1 MKPTDLFTDLN
12 DFQEYT
18 DGLTADTTY
27 AQLGPSI
34 TTVVNATVLPMV
46 TAQVYI
52 ALADAAAPEEGDT
65 EKEKAAK
72 ERALEGK

>member
-52 ALADAAAPEEGDT
+52 AHAQAIYHDISHMDLSCDFCFPLA
-65 EKEKAAK
+65 
-72 ERALEGK
+72 